1 MFGKFTTLIGSMV
14 TAKVE
19 YLGGLR
25 TKCTHLQS
33 GIEILTDAPLD
44 NKGRGEAFSPTDL
57 VATSYASCMI
67 TIMGI
72 YCNEHGY
79 NFEHC
84 DASVTKIMASDPRRI
99 GKINIEL
106 DLSGNGWDD
115 LTKEKVIRAG
125 KACPVAKTLGNNV
138 EVVFNFIC
146 N

>member
-1 MFGKFTTLIGSMV
+1 MA

-33 GIEILTDAPLD
+33 GTEIITDAPLD

-72 YCNEHGY
+72 YCNEHGHR
-79 NFEHC
+79 FDHC
-84 DASVTKIMASDPRRI
+84 NASVVKIMASDPRRI
-99 GKINIEL
+99 GKIIIEM
-106 DLSGNGWDD
+106 DLSGNEWDE

-125 KACPVAKTLGNNV
+125 KACPVAKTLGDNV
-138 EVVFNFIC
+138 IVEFKFIC